1 MPNFITT
8 KKLLGGGGAG
18 APPSP
23 PVVTPLG
30 EISDPA
36 LFYPFY
42 TVLLHKVKFQL
53 E

>member
-1 MPNFITT
+1 MPNFIAT
-8 KKLLGGGGAG
+8 KKLLGGGE
-18 APPSP
+18 PPPFP
-23 PVVTPLG
+23 PVVTPLD

-42 TVLLHKVKFQL
+42 TVLLHKVKFQP